1 MNIRN
6 LLVSVLILVCVLL
19 SACAPA
25 VPATQVPTS
34 LPPTAAPTAT
44 AMPPSPTVAPPTQV
58 ADTASPGP
66 IHLSEFPDAGEV
78 LETVPLPVN
87 PNRDSVYAF
96 DSLWLP
102 NDTDGTVTRWDPE
115 ARQVLATI
123 TVDGPNSAPYGDPV
137 GVVATTDSIWVT
149 SVASREIVRI
159 DPNTNQITESIAL
172 GQVDGRDF
180 VTTVM
185 VGDDSNLWVW
195 DYDRRITLRIDL
207 KTKQVA
213 ATIPNVTPATVADS
227 SVWAWDSQHS
237 RDASNLLRID
247 PATDQIVA
255 KIPLRGLTAQ
265 NASSENS
272 IWLGHGKEL
281 LRIDT
286 HTNQVI
292 ASLVFVETL
301 GNTKVMGDTVWA
313 TVGPGGGPP
322 ACHDVQRTFLVRIDP
337 KTNTVVGKIGL
348 DCPWDIFQI
357 ENTIWAFAG
366 LNDSTYGQLYAV
378 LIRPNE

>member
-1 MNIRN
+1 MNTRN
-6 LLVSVLILVCVLL
+6 LLVPSLMLVCVML

-25 VPATQVPTS
+25 
-34 LPPTAAPTAT
+34 AT

-58 ADTASPGP
+58 ADTASPVP
-66 IHLSEFPDAGEV
+66 TLLSEFPGVGKV
-78 LETVPLPVN
+78 LETVLLPVN

-96 DSLWLP
+96 DSLWLLY
-102 NDTDGTVTRWDPE
+102 DADGTVTRWKPVN
-115 ARQVLATI
+115 RQVLATI
-123 TVDGPNSAPYGDPV
+123 TVGDPGKAPYGDPV
-137 GVVATTDSIWVT
+137 NAVATADSIWVT
-149 SVASREIVRI
+149 SVAAREIARI
-159 DPNTNQITESIAL
+159 DPNTNQITERIPL

-180 VTTVM
+180 VTNVM

-213 ATIPNVTPATVADS
+213 ATIPNVTPATVADGS
-227 SVWAWDSQHS
+227 FWAWDSQYS

-255 KIPLRGLTAQ
+255 KIPLRGLTTQ
-265 NASSENS
+265 NTSSENS
-272 IWLGHGKEL
+272 LWLGHGKEL

-292 ASLVFVETL
+292 ARLDFVETVGSWSL
-301 GNTKVMGDTVWA
+301 VVGDTVWVV
-313 TVGPGGGPP
+313 VGPGNGPP
-322 ACHDVQRTFLVRIDP
+322 ACHDIQRAFLVRIDS

-348 DCPWDIFQI
+348 DCPGEIFQI
-357 ENTIWAFAG
+357 ENTIWVYSG
-366 LNDSTYGQLYAV
+366 LNDSTSTYYGSLNAV